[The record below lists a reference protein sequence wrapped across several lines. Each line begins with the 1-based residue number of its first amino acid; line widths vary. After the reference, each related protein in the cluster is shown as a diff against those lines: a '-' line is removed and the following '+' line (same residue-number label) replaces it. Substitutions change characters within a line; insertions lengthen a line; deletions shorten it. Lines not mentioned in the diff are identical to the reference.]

1 METTKEN
8 NECGKIFI
16 DWEERRYEI
25 AKAAMQA
32 YISQGKWDKN
42 AITRMAV
49 QDADRLI
56 NELKKS
62 I

>member
-1 METTKEN
+1 METMKEN

-25 AKAAMQA
+25 AKAAMHA
-32 YISQGKWDKN
+32 YISHNKWDKN
-42 AITRMAV
+42 AIARMAV

-56 NELKKS
+56 AELKRKV
-62 I
+62 